1 MNGKYR
7 VNCLLITGKRN
18 KTFKSGAEVT
28 AEDFTTEQLGS
39 HIGMGK
45 LVLVDGEAEKVEETE
60 QSGAEVT
67 AEGTPLLEALKR
79 EQTMK
84 VLFTFK
90 RGEEEV
96 NVFEEED
103 ITKAELL
110 VYMDEVLKIEFNSAN
125 KKGDLFRQ
133 ALDHLAK

>member
-28 AEDFTTEQLGS
+28 AEDFTTEQFGS

-60 QSGAEVT
+60 QSDDDET
-67 AEGTPLLEALKR
+67 ENTSLLEALKQD
-79 EQTMK
+79 QTMT
-84 VLFTFK
+84 VLFTFM

-96 NVFEEED
+96 SVFEEDD

-110 VYMDEVLKIEFNSAN
+110 KFMDEVLKIEFNSAN